1 MFLARNIFQS
11 ILKLLWSLFLS
22 QYSLLFITKYFHQ
35 FIIFL
40 IQYLLWWFIKSLE
53 ANRELGKRSQSI
65 YTRRGNMRSEMK
77 GRNEA
82 CSLWTSIQNVQKL
95 DSSSLLLQW
104 KDERRENWEKIFR
117 RQNCQEMQGFPVA
130 QMVKKKKKKKKKKK
144 SAFNAQDLGLIPG
157 LGRSPREGNG
167 YPL

>member
-1 MFLARNIFQS
+1 MLYCGNMFLARNIFQS

-117 RQNCQEMQGFPVA
+117 RLNCQEMQGFPGGSA
-130 QMVKKKKKKKKKKK
+130 VKNLP
-144 SAFNAQDLGLIPG
+144 AM
-157 LGRSPREGNG
+157 
-167 YPL
+167 